1 VNVPRIALPYA
12 NFGNPYGDMAVTCT
26 WVLFAYNTGLFSHN
40 VCQCV
45 CFFLSNLLFYVLIY
59 ILKLN
64 LNKMHNVAVQVPIEE
79 LAAPTDA
86 NNVLPAVREMAVN
99 DRYVHCDV
107 KHIR

>member
-1 VNVPRIALPYA
+1 MP
-12 NFGNPYGDMAVTCT
+12 
-26 WVLFAYNTGLFSHN
+26 
-40 VCQCV
+40 VCV
-45 CFFLSNLLFYVLIY
+45 FFLSNLLFYVLIY

-64 LNKMHNVAVQVPIEE
+64 LNKMHNVALQVPIEE

-86 NNVLPAVREMAVN
+86 NNVLPAVREMAIN